1 LGFAELAPELLQ
13 AQNWGL
19 HGGPARGAYANS
31 PA

>member
-1 LGFAELAPELLQ
+1 LGSVELVPELLQ
-13 AQNWGL
+13 VQNWGL